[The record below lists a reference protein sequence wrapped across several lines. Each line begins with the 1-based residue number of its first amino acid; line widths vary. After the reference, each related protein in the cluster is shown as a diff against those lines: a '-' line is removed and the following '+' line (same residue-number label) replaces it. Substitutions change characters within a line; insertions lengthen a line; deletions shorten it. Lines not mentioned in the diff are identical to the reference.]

1 MYMGDMLIELNK
13 KNDLSINEEVEI
25 SVSSEV
31 KDIINYKFIEGYEG
45 VWNSIQDYSTKQ
57 KCTWTPKN
65 VGRYMIMVLG
75 ERKYSSKPYS
85 ERINVVVNDKV
96 RLIKDVQ
103 FEKNKLYIGD
113 KLNITVVSDEELL
126 LYRFW
131 IKGEVDWEPLRDYGT
146 DNVFNF
152 TANNS
157 GEKEILI
164 ECKRIDSS
172 NNVDDFTVIKL
183 DVKDIEEVEITD
195 FKTLTHNMIVGEELI
210 FSVEANYDNK
220 RPLLYKFSKILPNGK
235 IVCVQEFSSKKTVS
249 FKENKS
255 GEYKLLCHVRDML
268 SNKEYDDRAVLLYKV
283 KPYETIKIK
292 RFETDMSSP
301 QKANVQINLNAR
313 VVGGREILYRYIIE
327 GPIADDSGYIRSN
340 SYLWTPEEEGE
351 YTITLKVKDISYK
364 GDYEDIAKISYIIN
378 ARGERPV
385 RIIDLKCDG
394 GKYVLKNNPVN
405 IKCKACGGSK
415 ILYQFRIFKDGK
427 LRESI
432 EYDKGNWLSFI
443 PDECGEYEIEVKAKD
458 FYSAKEY
465 DSSIS
470 TVIKVQDFIPAEI
483 KYVLSNSKE
492 IYIVNETID
501 IEVIME
507 NTNNSLVR
515 FVTSINGQ
523 EVEDTGYVESK
534 LLRLKPRCQGKYNV
548 NIFAKNTKSS
558 KEYDSRELFS
568 IYVHEVIP
576 VNGTKVF
583 ASSDEIKVGRDITF
597 EAESQGGKDV
607 CYEFYMMNK
616 GNWILVQEYS
626 KKKYYSF
633 IPFVSGKY
641 KILVLSKSFYKK
653 VNYEDYDIMEFNVE
667 E

>member
-13 KNDLSINEEVEI
+13 KNDLSVNEEVEI
-25 SVSSEV
+25 SVSAEV

-405 IKCKACGGSK
+405 IRCKACGGSK

-427 LRESI
+427 S
-432 EYDKGNWLSFI
+432 NWISFI
-443 PDECGEYEIEVKAKD
+443 PDECGEYEIEVKVKD
-458 FYSAKEY
+458 FYSSKEY
-465 DSSIS
+465 DSNIS
-470 TVIKVQDFIPAEI
+470 TVINVQDFIPSEI
-483 KYVLSNSKE
+483 KYILSSSKE
-492 IYIVNETID
+492 IYIVNEPID

-507 NTNNSLVR
+507 NTSNSLVR

-523 EVEDTGYVESK
+523 EVEDTDYVESK
-534 LLRLKPRCQGKYNV
+534 LLRLKPRCPGKYNV
-548 NIFAKNTKSS
+548 SIFAKNIKSS
-558 KEYDSRELFS
+558 KEYDSMESFS
-568 IYVHEVIP
+568 VYVHEVMP
-576 VNGTKVF
+576 VSGTKVLP
-583 ASSDEIKVGRDITF
+583 SSDEIKVGRDITF
-597 EAESQGGKDV
+597 EVESQGGKDV

-616 GNWILVQEYS
+616 ETADLFNKYLS
-626 KKKYYSF
+626 K
-633 IPFVSGKY
+633 IIGKY
-641 KILVLSKSFYKK
+641 ELVYTRHENGRKFILKCRIKSYISYNAKTVNNKHK
-653 VNYEDYDIMEFNVE
+653 VSRWD
-667 E
+667 

>member
-164 ECKRIDSS
+164 ESKRIDSS

-405 IKCKACGGSK
+405 IRCKACGGSK

-427 LRESI
+427 LKESV
-432 EYDKGNWLSFI
+432 EYDESNWISFI
-443 PDECGEYEIEVKAKD
+443 PDECGEYEIEVKVKD
-458 FYSAKEY
+458 FYSSKEY
-465 DSSIS
+465 DSNIS
-470 TVIKVQDFIPAEI
+470 TVINVQDFIPSEI
-483 KYVLSNSKE
+483 KYILSSSKE
-492 IYIVNETID
+492 IYIVNEPID

-507 NTNNSLVR
+507 NTSNSLVR

-523 EVEDTGYVESK
+523 EVEDTDYVESK
-534 LLRLKPRCQGKYNV
+534 LLRLKPRCPGKYNV
-548 NIFAKNTKSS
+548 SIFAKNIKSS
-558 KEYDSRELFS
+558 KEYDSMESFS
-568 IYVHEVIP
+568 VYVHEVMP
-576 VNGTKVF
+576 VSGTKVLP
-583 ASSDEIKVGRDITF
+583 SSDEIKVGRDITF
-597 EAESQGGKDV
+597 EVES
-607 CYEFYMMNK
+607 
-616 GNWILVQEYS
+616 
-626 KKKYYSF
+626 
-633 IPFVSGKY
+633 
-641 KILVLSKSFYKK
+641 
-653 VNYEDYDIMEFNVE
+653 
-667 E
+667 

>member
-13 KNDLSINEEVEI
+13 KNDLSVNEEVEI
-25 SVSSEV
+25 SVSAEV

-57 KCTWTPKN
+57 KCTWIPKN

-75 ERKYSSKPYS
+75 EKKYSSKPYS
-85 ERINVVVNDKV
+85 ERINVVVNDKL
-96 RLIKDVQ
+96 RLIRDVQ

-146 DNVFNF
+146 DNVFTF

-164 ECKRIDSS
+164 ECKKIESA

-195 FKTLTHNMIVGEELI
+195 FKALTHNMIVGEELI
-210 FSVEANYDNK
+210 FAVDVNYDTK
-220 RPLLYKFSKILPNGK
+220 RPLLYKFSKILPSGK

-283 KPYETIKIK
+283 KPYESIKIK
-292 RFETDMSSP
+292 RFEADMSSP
-301 QKANVQINLNAR
+301 QKANVQINLNTR
-313 VVGGREILYRYIIE
+313 VVGGRELLYRYIIE

-340 SYLWTPEEEGE
+340 NYLWTPEEEGE
-351 YTITLKVKDISYK
+351 YTITLKVKDISYR
-364 GDYEDIAKISYIIN
+364 GDYEDIARISYIIN

-405 IKCKACGGSK
+405 IICKACGGSK
-415 ILYQFRIFKDGK
+415 ILYQFRAFKNGK
-427 LRESI
+427 LKESVKYN
-432 EYDKGNWLSFI
+432 ESNWISFV
-443 PDECGEYEIEVKAKD
+443 PDECGEYEIEVKVKD
-458 FYSAKEY
+458 LYSSKEY

-470 TVIKVQDFIPAEI
+470 TVINVQDFIPAEI
-483 KYVLSNSKE
+483 KYILSSSKE
-492 IYIVNETID
+492 IYIVNEPID

-507 NTNNSLVR
+507 NTSNSLVR

-523 EVEDTGYVESK
+523 EVEDTDYVESK
-534 LLRLKPRCQGKYNV
+534 ILRLKPRCPGKYNV
-548 NIFAKNTKSS
+548 NIFAKNIKSS
-558 KEYDSRELFS
+558 KEYDSMESFS
-568 IYVHEVIP
+568 VYVHEVMP
-576 VNGTKVF
+576 VSGTKVLL
-583 ASSDEIKVGRDITF
+583 SSDEIKVGRDITF
-597 EAESQGGKDV
+597 EVKSQGGKDV

-616 GNWILVQEYS
+616 GNWVKVQEYS

-633 IPFVSGKY
+633 IPFISGKY

-653 VNYEDYDIMEFNVE
+653 VNYEDYDIIEFSVE

>member
-31 KDIINYKFIEGYEG
+31 KDIINYKLIEGYEG

-103 FEKNKLYIGD
+103 LEKNKLYIGD

-405 IKCKACGGSK
+405 IRCKACGGSK

-427 LRESI
+427 RNERAGYAKSKCI
-432 EYDKGNWLSFI
+432 SCI
-443 PDECGEYEIEVKAKD
+443 PDEGGEYEIEVK
-458 FYSAKEY
+458 
-465 DSSIS
+465 
-470 TVIKVQDFIPAEI
+470 
-483 KYVLSNSKE
+483 
-492 IYIVNETID
+492 VND
-501 IEVIME
+501 
-507 NTNNSLVR
+507 L
-515 FVTSINGQ
+515 
-523 EVEDTGYVESK
+523 Y
-534 LLRLKPRCQGKYNV
+534 
-548 NIFAKNTKSS
+548 
-558 KEYDSRELFS
+558 
-568 IYVHEVIP
+568 
-576 VNGTKVF
+576 
-583 ASSDEIKVGRDITF
+583 
-597 EAESQGGKDV
+597 
-607 CYEFYMMNK
+607 
-616 GNWILVQEYS
+616 
-626 KKKYYSF
+626 
-633 IPFVSGKY
+633 
-641 KILVLSKSFYKK
+641 
-653 VNYEDYDIMEFNVE
+653 
-667 E
+667 